1 MLNAYLYSGVIY
13 NLEEIKFMNAY
24 LYSGVIYNLEEIKFM
39 LNLVPV
45 L

>member
-13 NLEEIKFMNAY
+13 NLEEIKFM
-24 LYSGVIYNLEEIKFM
+24 
-39 LNLVPV
+39 LNFVPV

>member
-1 MLNAYLYSGVIY
+1 L
-13 NLEEIKFMNAY
+13 NAY

-39 LNLVPV
+39 LNFVPA